1 MSRKNSNVSVSIIIR
16 FLTHDE
22 KPNCWMSEQRWKN
35 KTITERGNE
44 HCVWS
49 RATMVWLVYCSAVC
63 LRQLR
68 HLAFTTDRIFEYEKK
83 KKKSQPPGIA
93 SYMGCRLDF
102 SLSWTLQVYQFFSVF
117 AGKKRKGIP
126 LTKVVVGVHRQPTM
140 IPELKVFCNGFCLFC
155 ASPVSV
161 RYISDMFAQRFFLK
175 FYKELIII
183 ILIIIIIIIM
193 FLFFKKLQLICLK
206 KKKKTIHSKHYLQ
219 FLSI

>member
-1 MSRKNSNVSVSIIIR
+1 
-16 FLTHDE
+16 
-22 KPNCWMSEQRWKN
+22 MSEQRWKN

-63 LRQLR
+63 LRRLR
-68 HLAFTTDRIFEYEKK
+68 HLAFTTDRIFEKKKKK

-93 SYMGCRLDF
+93 SRLTWGVGWIFHYHGLCRF
-102 SLSWTLQVYQFFSVF
+102 INFFSVF

-161 RYISDMFAQRFFLK
+161 RYISEMFDQRFFLK

-183 ILIIIIIIIM
+183 IIIIIIII
-193 FLFFKKLQLICLK
+193 FLFLKKLQLICLK
-206 KKKKTIHSKHYLQ
+206 EKKRKNYSFKTLFTIPVDLKST
-219 FLSI
+219 

>member
-1 MSRKNSNVSVSIIIR
+1 MKNQIVGWASRGGRI
-16 FLTHDE
+16 
-22 KPNCWMSEQRWKN
+22 
-35 KTITERGNE
+35 
-44 HCVWS
+44 
-49 RATMVWLVYCSAVC
+49 
-63 LRQLR
+63 RQLQSVGTSIVCDQEPQWCDWFIVPR
-68 HLAFTTDRIFEYEKK
+68 FACVNFDIWLSLLIVFLNTKK

-161 RYISDMFAQRFFLK
+161 RYISEMFDQRFF
-175 FYKELIII
+175 
-183 ILIIIIIIIM
+183 
-193 FLFFKKLQLICLK
+193 
-206 KKKKTIHSKHYLQ
+206 
-219 FLSI
+219 